1 MKKEKYYLALERLFQ
16 NENNCSQ
23 KKFHTFELQRRS
35 YCKTGINLI

>member
-23 KKFHTFELQRRS
+23 KSFILLNYSEKAIVKRE
-35 YCKTGINLI
+35 